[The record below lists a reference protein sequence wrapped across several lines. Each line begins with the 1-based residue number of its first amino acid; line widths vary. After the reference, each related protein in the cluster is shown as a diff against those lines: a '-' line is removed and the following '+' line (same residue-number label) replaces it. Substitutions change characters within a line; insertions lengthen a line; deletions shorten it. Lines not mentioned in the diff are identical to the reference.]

1 MSILRVETLYSQG
14 FEIEQGNGWSHWI
27 DHYGRHHYSWMDP
40 DGTWNDQN
48 DPPVPWPPGDWPD
61 QGDGNS
67 GNDWHD
73 EGDDWANDDDWWD
86 QWWEDPWEDWSY
98 EDDLIAIGGGVNIVA
113 CPRLES
119 RTDKAP
125 NRTRLILG
133 IGEEVEVRIKNKC
146 GATVFWEINGVG
158 VLTSDPN
165 DQSKVTFQAHWTPGE
180 LRITANLTGLCPDCG
195 GPNSSVELVF
205 QVIKPTGVF
214 IEKINTPITNEIGMH
229 EQYRVSAG
237 FFANT
242 YILPDNVNFYNVTF
256 QEDNCAPSL
265 VEGEYFLSPPVIP
278 SINHIPALEVK
289 ASDMVHPNKGTLL
302 PFPDKIEFKW
312 KCRSDKDPALQGTYN
327 YDIIQYFKDETANP
341 NVWQPIDILYQYS
354 TNLGGANS
362 IYSVSKKSAS
372 NNSSSFVNFRIDDPT
387 TSFQLDPLLNC
398 H

>member
-86 QWWEDPWEDWSY
+86 QLWEDPWEDWSY

-205 QVIKPTGVF
+205 QVIAPNGMF
-214 IEKINTPITNEIGMH
+214 FDNNTANTTYPMNIYHLNN
-229 EQYRVSAG
+229 RVSAG
-237 FFANT
+237 
-242 YILPDNVNFYNVTF
+242 YHSDSYLLPANVNFYNIRIREGHANGVINGPYFTGVPAPHL
-256 QEDNCAPSL
+256 DNAYIGMTD
-265 VEGEYFLSPPVIP
+265 V
-278 SINHIPALEVK
+278 
-289 ASDMVHPNKGTLL
+289 VHPTKGTYVGFADRIRLIHSCRDNINPEL
-302 PFPDKIEFKW
+302 P
-312 KCRSDKDPALQGTYN
+312 GTIS
-327 YDIIQYFKDETANP
+327 YDIPNYYENP
-341 NVWQPIDILYQYS
+341 IGPLPDVWFINTLQRGNNV
-354 TNLGGANS
+354 GGEANS
-362 IYSVSKKSAS
+362 TYIISKA
-372 NNSSSFVNFRIDDPT
+372 NSLNSTRVQNPT
-387 TSFQLDPLLNC
+387 SIWPTIPTPFDGIIC